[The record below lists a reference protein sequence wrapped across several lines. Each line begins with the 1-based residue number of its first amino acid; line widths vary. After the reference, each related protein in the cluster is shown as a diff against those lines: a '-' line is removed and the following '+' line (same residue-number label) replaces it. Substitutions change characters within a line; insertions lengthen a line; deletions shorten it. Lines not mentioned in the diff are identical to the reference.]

1 MRYGLKSFFHK
12 TAQEGSNAAFCQENA
27 IIEFQLYFV
36 SLEQGQNG
44 VCLEDF
50 LLFAICHSNWPDTS
64 LGFNEKNQSV
74 FDWQKF
80 VTSFFDMWWFNTLLI
95 AKRYKKY
102 TWNSFKR
109 KVKFLYNLTRPFSWY
124 NKTLHLRHCTLA
136 IVSCRISWSF
146 LFVFFFLFFWR
157 QYFLVTFYHQ
167 LSRFGSRRSSSELK
181 FLCRFEEYVSNI
193 ENV

>member
-44 VCLEDF
+44 VFLKDF
-50 LLFAICHSNWPDTS
+50 LLFAISATDQIPV
-64 LGFNEKNQSV
+64 LGFNKKNQSV
-74 FDWQKF
+74 FDWRKF

-95 AKRYKKY
+95 TKRYKKY
-102 TWNSFKR
+102 TWNGFKR
-109 KVKFLYNLTRPFSWY
+109 KVKFLYNLTRSFSWY

-146 LFVFFFLFFWR
+146 LFVFFFLVFF
-157 QYFLVTFYHQ
+157 FF
-167 LSRFGSRRSSSELK
+167 FEGSTS
-181 FLCRFEEYVSNI
+181 
-193 ENV
+193 

>member
-64 LGFNEKNQSV
+64 LGIQRKKSKCFWLQNLLPRSSTCGGLILYLSQN
-74 FDWQKF
+74 
-80 VTSFFDMWWFNTLLI
+80 VTKNTLETAL
-95 AKRYKKY
+95 KEKS
-102 TWNSFKR
+102 SFCIIWLGL
-109 KVKFLYNLTRPFSWY
+109 FLDTIKLY
-124 NKTLHLRHCTLA
+124 
-136 IVSCRISWSF
+136 I
-146 LFVFFFLFFWR
+146 
-157 QYFLVTFYHQ
+157 
-167 LSRFGSRRSSSELK
+167 
-181 FLCRFEEYVSNI
+181 
-193 ENV
+193 